1 MTTVS
6 FHRTDNVEATKK
18 WNSIIE
24 KIAACG
30 LGSMTVR
37 VLLQE
42 IEGLQCY
49 LDNAEYLEEADPHA
63 VYPTSIYRT
72 CEGYVL
78 AKPDASVIE
87 STMSLSLTTT
97 IKIVS
102 GVLNPANH
110 ELRNIYQALGRYTI
124 LRDPYYISF

>member
-24 KIAACG
+24 EIATCE
-30 LGSMTVR
+30 LGSMFVR
-37 VLLQE
+37 VLLQK
-42 IEGLQCY
+42 IEGPQCY
-49 LDNAEYLEEADPHA
+49 MDNAEYLEEADPHA

-78 AKPDASVIE
+78 AKPDASIIE
-87 STMSLSLTTT
+87 STMSLSLTNT

-102 GVLNPANH
+102 GVLNPANQ
-110 ELRNIYQALGRYTI
+110 ELRNIYKPLGRYTI
-124 LRDPYYISF
+124 LRDPDYISL